1 MIRGRVWRS
10 AIAKPIRRGRLWA
23 CACVLLCLAYPW
35 GPGALQAQGDVTRGA
50 YVVQASGGCGCH
62 TDKAQGA
69 QPLAGG
75 RGLKTPFGTF
85 YSTNI
90 TPDRETGI
98 GAWSDEDFVRAMR
111 EGLAPDGSH
120 YFPVFPYA
128 SFAGMTTADL
138 LDIKAWLFAQPAV
151 EQANK
156 PHDVW
161 PPFGWRWPLGM
172 WKRISLP
179 YPRPAL
185 PAAVTAD
192 PQVKRG
198 DYLVNAVAH
207 CTECHTPRN
216 VAGGLKA
223 GWFMAGSADG
233 PEGELAPNI
242 TPHAATGIGDW
253 SAADLRWLMQTGF
266 LPDGD
271 DVQGLMAELIEHG
284 YSHLTPDDMNAIV
297 AYLQTIPP
305 IENRVSKE

>member
-1 MIRGRVWRS
+1 M
-10 AIAKPIRRGRLWA
+10 PFRRGRKGAWA
-23 CACVLLCLAYPW
+23 GAVLCLALSMAPLV
-35 GPGALQAQGDVTRGA
+35 PGTLWAQGNVTRGG
-50 YVVQASGGCGCH
+50 YLVQASGGCRCH
-62 TDKAQGA
+62 TDTAQGA

-75 RGLKTPFGTF
+75 RGLKTPFGIF

-90 TPDRETGI
+90 TPDRDTGI

-120 YFPVFPYA
+120 YFPVFPYG

-151 EQANK
+151 RQVNK

-161 PPFGWRWPLGM
+161 PPFGWRWPVGI
-172 WKRISLP
+172 WKRMSLP
-179 YPRPAL
+179 LPRPEL
-185 PAAVTAD
+185 PAAVVDD
-192 PQVKRG
+192 PQVRRG
-198 DYLVNAVAH
+198 EYLVNAVAH
-207 CTECHTPRN
+207 CSECHTPRN
-216 VAGGLKA
+216 LAGGLKA
-223 GWFMAGSADG
+223 GRFLAGSADG

-253 SAADLRWLMQTGF
+253 SDADLRWLMQTGF

-284 YSHLTPDDMNAIV
+284 YSKLTPADMNAIA
-297 AYLQTIPP
+297 AYLQVIPP
-305 IENRVSKE
+305 VENRVSKD

>member
-1 MIRGRVWRS
+1 MLRCRVC
-10 AIAKPIRRGRLWA
+10 LWA
-23 CACVLLCLAYPW
+23 CAGVVLCLLFV
-35 GPGALQAQGDVTRGA
+35 PGTLRAQGDVTRGG
-50 YVVQASGGCGCH
+50 YLVQASGGCRCH
-62 TDKAQGA
+62 TDTAQGA

-75 RGLKTPFGTF
+75 CGLKTPFGIF

-98 GAWSDEDFVRAMR
+98 GAWSDEDFLRAMR

-120 YFPVFPYA
+120 YFPVFPYG
-128 SFAGMTTADL
+128 SFSGMTTADL

-151 EQANK
+151 HQVNT
-156 PHDVW
+156 PHAVW
-161 PPFGWRWPLGM
+161 PPFGWRWTIGV

-179 YPRPAL
+179 YPRPVL
-185 PAAVTAD
+185 PPAQAGD
-192 PQVKRG
+192 PQVRRG
-198 DYLVNAVAH
+198 AYLVNAVAH
-207 CTECHTPRN
+207 CAECHTPRN
-216 VAGGLKA
+216 LAGGLKA

-242 TPHAATGIGDW
+242 TPDAATGIGDW

-284 YSHLTPDDMNAIV
+284 YSKLTPEDMNAIV

-305 IENRVSKE
+305 IENRVSKD